1 MKKCTWCGKEYP
13 DTAERC
19 AIDGEPLTGGAP
31 QETQEGERAH
41 TMREPFFPARHAR
54 YSAVGAG
61 WHPTL
66 IHLDEVEGA
75 FEFREGYS
83 RPDWQIIGEAIKKSV
98 PPDRVSEGWTEAAM
112 QWARRV
118 GSELGEAYS
127 TRWSRDFIL
136 LSDLE
141 PAAADEFL
149 AFAEGVLERIYGLLQ
164 DAAWRTGLGK
174 HVIFLFAED
183 DDYYQ
188 YVSDFYGDGIHPA
201 SGGCLLHRGYVHIA
215 IPYLDGRNVR
225 LALAHEIMHNCVVHL
240 RLPLWLNEGLARIFE
255 RTIAQGRQTILD
267 HELRDRHLAF
277 WNAENIQKFWS
288 GVSFGEPG
296 DSNELSYSLAEI
308 IVNLLLGQ
316 SGNFG
321 EFVMHAD
328 WYDAGQTAALDVFG
342 SDLGQTAGTFLGE
355 GNWRPR
361 RKAMV
366 ECWEAAKKEEQG
378 AP

>member
-13 DTAERC
+13 DTAER
-19 AIDGEPLTGGAP
+19 GNRTREPL
-31 QETQEGERAH
+31 
-41 TMREPFFPARHAR
+41 FPVRHAG
-54 YSAVGAG
+54 SAAAGAD

-66 IHLDEVEGA
+66 IDLDQVEGI
-75 FEFREGYS
+75 FGFREGYS

-118 GSELGEAYS
+118 GSDLGEAYCI
-127 TRWSRDFIL
+127 RWSREFIL
-136 LSDLE
+136 LSELE
-141 PAAADEFL
+141 PAVAGDLL
-149 AFAEGVLERIYGLLQ
+149 AYAEGALERIHNLLQ

-188 YVSDFYGDGIHPA
+188 YVSDFYRDGVHPA
-201 SGGCLLHRGYVHIA
+201 SGGCLIHRGYVHIA
-215 IPYLDGRNVR
+215 LPYLDGRHVR
-225 LALAHEIMHNCVVHL
+225 RTLAHELMHNCLAHL
-240 RLPLWLNEGLARIFE
+240 RLPLWLNEGLAVIFD
-255 RTIAQGRQTILD
+255 RTVAQGRHPILD

-277 WNAENIQKFWS
+277 WNAESIQKFWA
-288 GVSFGEPG
+288 GASFGEPG
-296 DSNELSYSLAEI
+296 DANELSYSLAEI

-316 SGNFG
+316 SGDFG
-321 EFVMHAD
+321 EFVKHAD
-328 WYDAGQTAALDVFG
+328 WQDAGQTAALDVFG
-342 SDLGQTAGTFLGE
+342 GDLGQVAGTFLGE

-366 ECWEAAKKEEQG
+366 ECWEAARKEQRE